1 MTMGRQGELFNM
13 EVFYIALT
21 GFFCIT
27 SFVIGA
33 KVKQKVDKGETIE
46 TPNLNPL
53 KAIRDSQVRKEVERK
68 QEKLNTVLR
77 NIDRYDGTSRGQED
91 VK

>member
-1 MTMGRQGELFNM
+1 METVLYLALF
-13 EVFYIALT
+13 
-21 GFFCIT
+21 GFFNLVCFI
-27 SFVIGA
+27 IGA
-33 KVKQKVDKGETIE
+33 KVGQKVDKGETIE

-53 KAIRDSQVRKEVERK
+53 KAIRDSQARKEAEIK